1 MILSLPLLTTTL
13 MITIN
18 ICRSHHPFHPTRSPH
33 PSPPSSPLL
42 FSPTSPHY
50 RAMAKEVT
58 TYGDTDRRITMGA
71 RSMSTKTAMAQAKT
85 IHRSKKRR
93 HSFPGNAYTVGK
105 YVIIYCLHRPPFLAI
120 SGHSSPCITMHIL
133 SFACLLINH
142 LFPICLSLSIHHFTS
157 LGMEMSEFL
166 RNSSNG
172 GF

>member
-58 TYGDTDRRITMGA
+58 NYGDTDRRITMGA

-93 HSFPGNAYTVGK
+93 HSFPGNAYTVGTSSSS
-105 YVIIYCLHRPPFLAI
+105 IAFIDHHISPNMTIYGLY
-120 SGHSSPCITMHIL
+120 GHIETISPCI
-133 SFACLLINH
+133 ALIA
-142 LFPICLSLSIHHFTS
+142 LIAL
-157 LGMEMSEFL
+157 
-166 RNSSNG
+166 
-172 GF
+172 